1 MIGYLRAAGA
11 GHSANRDNQTR
22 TAQTPLPIPSPNI
35 ANSTRIDSSAKTD
48 DCSGAPLMNRLTE
61 VALGYQ
67 KMLAVDPQKPEAL
80 AGMSLVALASGQ
92 TEAAVTMATAATQ
105 AAPRMGPAWVA
116 LGQALKAAERFNE
129 AEQAYEQAIRLDGL
143 DALARMGL
151 GELRIA
157 SGRPQEAIAEFE
169 RALQQRPAQVVA
181 LLGMGNAL
189 AIMGRNAEALGRY
202 EAALAIRPRLAEAEF
217 AAGFALARLGRVA
230 EAETRYRRAVTARPD
245 FAAAWVN
252 LGVLLRDRDQDLAA
266 EAALKRATELRPHMI
281 TAWVNLGILER
292 ERNCPDAAEAHFRRA
307 FELNPAQV
315 ETLVAWCQFRA
326 AEKDRA
332 GAWSWLRWALAA
344 NPEFDE
350 AVNMHGILLH
360 QEGRFD
366 EAVAEFERAEAMGH
380 RVAASNRGNSLLELG
395 RLHEALQAHEIAVQR
410 DSLSAGAKYNLALTQ
425 LRMGEWTQGWINYEA
440 RWQFREVHRAPR
452 KFKQPRWRGEPLN
465 GARILLHAEQGLG
478 DTIQFCRYAALVAA
492 RGGVP
497 VLQVQPA
504 AERLMHSLIAV
515 RAGRAETAVLGAETA
530 AFAFE
535 CPLMSLPA
543 LFETTVETVPW
554 DGPYLGAFLE
564 GPLCGDSFCENSS
577 CATDAESPAPTLAPS
592 RQAGDPLRIGLAWA
606 GNPRYKADG
615 TRSIHVQTLLPL
627 LRNVHATW
635 ISLQKGEA
643 AAQLGEL
650 PGDVSV
656 IDGSSNDRDLADTAA
671 IVAALD
677 LVITTDTC
685 IAHLAGAMCK
695 PVWIMLPHL
704 ADWRWMEV
712 RETTPWYPTARLFRQ
727 TAPGDWAGVVERVS
741 RLVRQ
746 PSGERCM
753 VRVSG
758 GGAQGEAQCE
768 ATLWK

>member
-1 MIGYLRAAGA
+1 LR
-11 GHSANRDNQTR
+11 
-22 TAQTPLPIPSPNI
+22 NI
-35 ANSTRIDSSAKTD
+35 DNSTRIDSSAKID
-48 DCSGAPLMNRLTE
+48 ERSGAPLMDRLTE

-67 KMLAVDPQKPEAL
+67 QMLAVDPQKPEAL
-80 AGMSLVALASGQ
+80 AGMSLVALASRQ
-92 TEAAVTMATAATQ
+92 IEAAVKMATAATL

-116 LGQALKAAERFNE
+116 LGQALKAAERFDE
-129 AEQAYEQAIRLDGL
+129 AERAYEQAIRLDGT
-143 DALARMGL
+143 DPLAHIGL

-157 SGRPQEAIAEFE
+157 AGRPQEAIAEFD
-169 RALQQRPAQVVA
+169 RVLHRRPAQVAA
-181 LLGMGNAL
+181 LLGVGNAL
-189 AIMGRNAEALGRY
+189 AIMGQDAEALERY

-217 AAGFALARLGRVA
+217 AAGFALARLGRAA
-230 EAETRYRRAVTARPD
+230 EAETRYRRAVSARPD

-252 LGVLLRDRDQDLAA
+252 LGVLLRERDQDVAA
-266 EAALKRATELRPHMI
+266 EAALKRAAQLRPDMI
-281 TAWVNLGILER
+281 TVWVNLGILER
-292 ERNCPDAAEAHFRRA
+292 ERNRPDAAEPHFRRA
-307 FELNPAQV
+307 FELNPSQV

-360 QEGRFD
+360 QDARFE

-395 RLHEALQAHEIAVQR
+395 RLHEALKAHEIAVER

-425 LRMGEWTQGWINYEA
+425 LRVGDWTQGWVNYEA
-440 RWQFREVHRAPR
+440 RWRFREVHHAPR
-452 KFKQPRWRGEPLN
+452 RFKQPRWRGEALN
-465 GARILLHAEQGLG
+465 GARILLHGEQGLG
-478 DTIQFCRYAALVAA
+478 DTIQFCRYVAPVAA

-504 AERLMHSLIAV
+504 AERLMRSLDVV

-530 AFAFE
+530 EFAFE

-543 LFETTVETVPW
+543 VFETTVETVPW
-554 DGPYLGAFLE
+554 NGPYLGAFLE
-564 GPLCGDSFCENSS
+564 RPLCGDSFCENSS
-577 CATDAESPAPTLAPS
+577 CATDAATPALTLAPS
-592 RQAGDPLRIGLAWA
+592 RQAGDPWRIGLAWA
-606 GNPRYKADG
+606 GNPRYKADA

-627 LRNVHATW
+627 LRNVNATW

-656 IDGSSNDRDLADTAA
+656 IDGSGNDRDLADTAA
-671 IVAALD
+671 LVAALD

-685 IAHLAGAMCK
+685 IAHLAGAMGK
-695 PVWIMLPHL
+695 PVWILLPHL

-727 TAPGDWAGVVERVS
+727 LSPGDWAGVVERVRQQISAAAPGRS
-741 RLVRQ
+741 R
-746 PSGERCM
+746 S
-753 VRVSG
+753 
-758 GGAQGEAQCE
+758 
-768 ATLWK
+768 